1 MAPSERS
8 EGRRVIQQSCS
19 LERNLEREE
28 EEGGRAVSEERGIEK
43 KMVISLCEDS
53 TSMLNIII
61 NGDPF
66 LMVEA

>member
-28 EEGGRAVSEERGIEK
+28 EGGRAVSEERGKEK
-43 KMVISLCEDS
+43 KKVI
-53 TSMLNIII
+53 
-61 NGDPF
+61 
-66 LMVEA
+66 

>member
-1 MAPSERS
+1 MSL
-8 EGRRVIQQSCS
+8 VTVNFVFT
-19 LERNLEREE
+19 LERHLEREE
-28 EEGGRAVSEERGIEK
+28 VEGGRVVSEERGKEK
-43 KMVISLCEDS
+43 KKVISLCEDS

>member
-28 EEGGRAVSEERGIEK
+28 EEGGRAVSEERGKEK
-43 KMVISLCEDS
+43 KKVISSKQRS
-53 TSMLNIII
+53 T
-61 NGDPF
+61 
-66 LMVEA
+66 